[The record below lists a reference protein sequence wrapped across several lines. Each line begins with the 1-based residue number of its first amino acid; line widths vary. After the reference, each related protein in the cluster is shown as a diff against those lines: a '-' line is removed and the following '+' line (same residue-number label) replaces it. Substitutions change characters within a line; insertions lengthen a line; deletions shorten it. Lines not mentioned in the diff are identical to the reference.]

1 MLTALGYGHIGDGNL
16 HLNVSVRKYS
26 PEIETI
32 LEPFVYEWIAKN
44 GSISA
49 EHGLGFQ
56 KKNYIGYSK
65 NEIEVKL
72 IKEIKQHYDPNGIMN
87 PYKYV

>member
-1 MLTALGYGHIGDGNL
+1 VVENA
-16 HLNVSVRKYS
+16 
-26 PEIETI
+26 
-32 LEPFVYEWIAKN
+32 LEPFVYEWISSKK

-65 NEIEVKL
+65 NDTEVAM
-72 IKEIKQHYDPNGIMN
+72 IKQIKQHYDPNGILN